1 MATATFWGNLGQD
14 PELRYTQAGQP
25 YLRLSVAENKGK
37 PGDGRQ
43 EREEPTWWSVV
54 LWGSMAQLYA
64 NVLTKGMRVTVQGR
78 VEISTYERKDGGV
91 GIDRTIHADAIGFST
106 KRSREEAGAEQEDT
120 AGQSRRQPPTAST
133 VRHAAPAAGRFPGT
147 DDPFGPTSSSA
158 EDEDPFGDQ

>member
-1 MATATFWGNLGQD
+1 MAIVTFYGNLGQD

-37 PGDGRQ
+37 PGEGRQ
-43 EREEPTWWSVV
+43 EREEPTWWSVL

-91 GIDRTIHADAIGFST
+91 GIDRTVHVDAIGFST
-106 KRSREEAGAEQEDT
+106 KRAREDAEEDAG
-120 AGQSRRQPPTAST
+120 GQDVRQPAAAST
-133 VRHAAPAAGRFPGT
+133 VHHARQAAPAFPGT
-147 DDPFGPTSSSA
+147 EDPFGPTA
-158 EDEDPFGDQ
+158 GDIEDDPFADQ